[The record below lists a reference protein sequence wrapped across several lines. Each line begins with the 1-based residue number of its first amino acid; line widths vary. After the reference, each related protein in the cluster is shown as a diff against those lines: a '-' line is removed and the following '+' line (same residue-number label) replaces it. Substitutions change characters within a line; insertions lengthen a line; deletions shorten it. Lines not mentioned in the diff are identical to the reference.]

1 VSFLKSFSNKDF
13 YYTTRVLFLV
23 LSFFSIFKGVFAS
36 VFDTLIFEYFDE
48 IILFLSIWILLPK
61 ALLVNKIKFIYL
73 LIIVFIAY
81 SVIVSLF
88 FGINNNFLQ
97 IVIQTFVTIKF
108 FIILLA
114 FVELFKN
121 KPKDLKNF
129 FFITLGFAF
138 FGLLL
143 HLSFGLKFNQWIGV
157 PAFARPNIRYVGFF
171 THPNHLAYVMIIY
184 TAFILNKKYKAEDN
198 LHFYDLFKLFI
209 CFIVIVLTDSRT
221 AILAIGILIIAFYSK
236 FLLINYKILVSFLLF
251 GFLASIYALL
261 FTNLFDSIAQN
272 INQSIDLSSN
282 YIRGNMLYLSGLI
295 SIDYFPIGTGA
306 ATFGSVLSDDTVYE
320 LYGQADRYYF
330 KNEIGIYDSNVAS
343 IIGEYGII
351 GLIFFSLMFYYLF
364 RFLKKSTKTRTL
376 IFPVLLV
383 FLFYMITNPM
393 LTNNLYAVMTSILIV
408 LFVIRT
414 NDTKKKIKWKF

>member
-1 VSFLKSFSNKDF
+1 MSFLKSFSNKDF

-129 FFITLGFAF
+129 FFHNTWVCVFWTF
-138 FGLLL
+138 
-143 HLSFGLKFNQWIGV
+143 
-157 PAFARPNIRYVGFF
+157 
-171 THPNHLAYVMIIY
+171 
-184 TAFILNKKYKAEDN
+184 
-198 LHFYDLFKLFI
+198 
-209 CFIVIVLTDSRT
+209 
-221 AILAIGILIIAFYSK
+221 IAFK
-236 FLLINYKILVSFLLF
+236 FWFKI
-251 GFLASIYALL
+251 
-261 FTNLFDSIAQN
+261 
-272 INQSIDLSSN
+272 
-282 YIRGNMLYLSGLI
+282 
-295 SIDYFPIGTGA
+295 
-306 ATFGSVLSDDTVYE
+306 
-320 LYGQADRYYF
+320 
-330 KNEIGIYDSNVAS
+330 
-343 IIGEYGII
+343 
-351 GLIFFSLMFYYLF
+351 
-364 RFLKKSTKTRTL
+364 
-376 IFPVLLV
+376 
-383 FLFYMITNPM
+383 
-393 LTNNLYAVMTSILIV
+393 
-408 LFVIRT
+408 
-414 NDTKKKIKWKF
+414 